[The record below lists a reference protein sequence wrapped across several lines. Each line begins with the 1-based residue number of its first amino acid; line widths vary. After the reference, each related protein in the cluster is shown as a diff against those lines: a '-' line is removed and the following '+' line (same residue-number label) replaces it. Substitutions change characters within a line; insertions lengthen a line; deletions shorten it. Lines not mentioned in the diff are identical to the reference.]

1 MRNLKKYLIQSQT
14 IEQTRGGD
22 MRVRKTLIILMVSVV
37 FMLLA
42 NTVGFCADV
51 AKIGTVNFQ
60 KIFDNSTTGK
70 QVREEINQEG
80 KRMETDLKQKGEEIK
95 ALEQLLERDAG
106 VMSKDARDE
115 KKWQLDR
122 KIDDVKA
129 LKRKYD
135 RQIQELQVRLVN
147 QVRKDVLGV
156 IQWYGKKEG
165 YLLIIED
172 ISVVYAP
179 QAIDV
184 TDKIIQLYNEESK
197 KGKKQ

>member
-1 MRNLKKYLIQSQT
+1 
-14 IEQTRGGD
+14 
-22 MRVRKTLIILMVSVV
+22 MRVRKTLIIMMVSVV

-147 QVRKDVLGV
+147 QVRKEVLGV
-156 IQWYGKKEG
+156 IQSYGKKEG

-179 QAIDV
+179 QAINV
-184 TDKIIQLYNEESK
+184 TDKIIQLYNQESK

>member
-1 MRNLKKYLIQSQT
+1 MQLNKP
-14 IEQTRGGD
+14 EGGN
-22 MRVRKTLIILMVSVV
+22 MRVRKSLMIVMAGIL
-37 FMLLA
+37 FLA
-42 NTVGFCADV
+42 VGNTVGFCADV

-60 KIFDNSTTGK
+60 KIFDSSTTGK

-80 KRMETDLKQKGEEIK
+80 QRMEADLKQKGEEIK

-147 QVRKDVLGV
+147 QVRKDVLGI
-156 IQWYGKKEG
+156 IQTYGKKEG

-179 QAIDV
+179 QTIDV
-184 TDKIIQLYNEESK
+184 TDKIIQLYNNDQSAK
-197 KGKKQ
+197 NQKKQ

>member
-1 MRNLKKYLIQSQT
+1 
-14 IEQTRGGD
+14 
-22 MRVRKTLIILMVSVV
+22 MRVRNTLLIFMVTLV
-37 FMLLA
+37 FLLCG
-42 NTVGFCADV
+42 NPKGFCADV

-60 KIFDNSTTGK
+60 RIFDSSTTGK
-70 QVREEINQEG
+70 KVREEITAEG
-80 KRMETDLKQKGEEIK
+80 QRMEADLKQKGEEIK

-135 RQIQELQVRLVN
+135 RQIQELQMRLVN
-147 QVRKDVLGV
+147 QVRKEVLGV
-156 IQWYGKKEG
+156 IQSYGKKEG

-172 ISVVYAP
+172 VSVVYAP
-179 QAIDV
+179 QAIDL
-184 TDKIIQLYNEESK
+184 TDKIIQMYNDQSTK
-197 KGKKQ
+197 SQKKQ

>member
-1 MRNLKKYLIQSQT
+1 
-14 IEQTRGGD
+14 
-22 MRVRKTLIILMVSVV
+22 MRVRKTLIIMVVSVIS
-37 FMLLA
+37 MLLA
-42 NTVGFCADV
+42 NTTGFCADV

-147 QVRKDVLGV
+147 QVRKEVLGV
-156 IQWYGKKEG
+156 IQSYGKKEG

-184 TDKIIQLYNEESK
+184 TDKIIQMYNQESK